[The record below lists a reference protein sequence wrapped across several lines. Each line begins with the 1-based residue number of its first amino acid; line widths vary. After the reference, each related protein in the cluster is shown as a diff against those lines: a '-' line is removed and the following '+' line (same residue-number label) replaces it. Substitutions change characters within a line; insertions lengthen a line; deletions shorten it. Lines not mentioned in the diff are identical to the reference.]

1 MMKAI
6 VRFFENSKRAIN
18 ESLKSEKKIS
28 WAIISNS
35 IEKQLIELSQMK
47 FKDPRIPK
55 DEMMKYFTD
64 LNDAI
69 DNEFRRLLLG

>member
-55 DEMMKYFTD
+55 DEMMKYFAD

>member
-55 DEMMKYFTD
+55 EEMMKYFTD